1 MKKAIYLT
9 FLPLGIL
16 LHVNAQNQNVM
27 NNSEQSFREYQAI
40 ENALRSYM
48 ESAKTGDA
56 SGYAEDWYE
65 HTRVVGSLDGQFY
78 NISRDETIAF
88 AEQLGGSPE
97 VESRIAWIDYQGN
110 AAVVR
115 LESLNWGGVRYT
127 DFFILSKAEGKWK
140 ISGKVFDAHDRN

>member
-1 MKKAIYLT
+1 MKKASYLA
-9 FLPLGIL
+9 FLMLGVL

-88 AEQLGGSPE
+88 AEQLGGSPA

-140 ISGKVFDAHDRN
+140 VSGKVFDAHERN

>member
-1 MKKAIYLT
+1 MKKASILL
-9 FLPLGIL
+9 FLFLGGIL
-16 LHVNAQNQNVM
+16 NLAAQNQPAKS
-27 NNSEQSFREYQAI
+27 NSEQSFREYEAI
-40 ENALRSYM
+40 EQALKSYM

-115 LESLNWGGVRYT
+115 LESINWGGVRYT

-140 ISGKVFDAHDRN
+140 VSGKVFDAHDRN

>member
-1 MKKAIYLT
+1 MKKVN
-9 FLPLGIL
+9 IL
-16 LHVNAQNQNVM
+16 LILLVGVMINVKAQHKTM
-27 NNSEQSFREYQAI
+27 EKNSERSFREYQAI
-40 ENALRSYM
+40 ENALKSYI

-78 NISRDETIAF
+78 NITRDETMKF
-88 AEQLGGSPE
+88 AEQLGGSTQ

>member
-1 MKKAIYLT
+1 MKKS
-9 FLPLGIL
+9 
-16 LHVNAQNQNVM
+16 
-27 NNSEQSFREYQAI
+27 SEQSFRKYAAI
-40 ENALRSYM
+40 EGALRSYV

-56 SGYAEDWYE
+56 SGYTEDWYP

-78 NISRDETIAF
+78 NITRDETIKF
-88 AEQLGGSPE
+88 AEQLGGSTS
-97 VESRIAWIDYQGN
+97 VESRIAYIDYQGT

-140 ISGKVFDAHDRN
+140 VSGKVFDAHDKR